1 MIERF
6 YILIVV
12 LVTDCMRLRKSIELN
27 TEEGIYFTV
36 DKLFCNFKCK
46 NCMIINKQCNTKK
59 RCKIQRCRFLL
70 INFHLHYDDSPN
82 NTYCHEALTIYNWP
96 EEIL

>member
-1 MIERF
+1 MRERF

-12 LVTDCMRLRKSIELN
+12 VVTDCIHLRTSIELN

-46 NCMIINKQCNTKK
+46 NCMIINKQSNTKK
-59 RCKIQRCRFLL
+59 DVKYRDVDFC
-70 INFHLHYDDSPN
+70 
-82 NTYCHEALTIYNWP
+82 
-96 EEIL
+96 